1 MTRRTVVHE
10 SDWTQITR
18 QGVVSELN
26 DKVVKVKGV
35 KKCSEQIQHIE
46 NKLRSVVSS
55 KEKTRVS
62 VHILYWI
69 RSY

>member
-35 KKCSEQIQHIE
+35 KKCIVKEI
-46 NKLRSVVSS
+46 S
-55 KEKTRVS
+55 KTTREE
-62 VHILYWI
+62 
-69 RSY
+69 

>member
-10 SDWTQITR
+10 SDWMQITR

-35 KKCSEQIQHIE
+35 KKLKIEQIQH
-46 NKLRSVVSS
+46 
-55 KEKTRVS
+55 
-62 VHILYWI
+62 
-69 RSY
+69 

>member
-35 KKCSEQIQHIE
+35 KIVVNKYNIE
-46 NKLRSVVSS
+46 NTSWVVWSP
-55 KEKTRVS
+55 
-62 VHILYWI
+62 
-69 RSY
+69 